1 MWKTYP
7 RSSRWPFTKMAC
19 SRGQIGSQSQT
30 EVGSM
35 RSKKVVAAAL
45 LIGLAACVIAAV
57 PALGSRA
64 ATTTITV
71 RASEFKFVL
80 SKKRAPKGT
89 VFFKVT
95 SKKTRL
101 LPRGKSTTLKVI
113 FSKAGKFRYLCT
125 VPGHAAAGMKGTFT
139 VG

>member
-1 MWKTYP
+1 M
-7 RSSRWPFTKMAC
+7 
-19 SRGQIGSQSQT
+19 

-35 RSKKVVAAAL
+35 LSKKLVSAAL
-45 LIGLAACVIAAV
+45 LIALAACVIAVV

-64 ATTTITV
+64 ATTTVTV

-80 SKKRAPKGT
+80 SKRRAPKGT
-89 VFFKVT
+89 VYFKVT
-95 SKKTRL
+95 NKGTIAHDFKINGKKTRL

>member
-1 MWKTYP
+1 
-7 RSSRWPFTKMAC
+7 
-19 SRGQIGSQSQT
+19 
-30 EVGSM
+30 M
-35 RSKKVVAAAL
+35 RSKKLVSAAL
-45 LIGLAACVIAAV
+45 LIGLAACVIAVV

-64 ATTTITV
+64 ATTTVTV

-80 SKKRAPKGT
+80 SKRRAPKGT

-95 SKKTRL
+95 NKGKAAHDFKINGKKTRL
-101 LPRGKSTTLKVI
+101 LQPGKSTTLKVI

>member
-1 MWKTYP
+1 
-7 RSSRWPFTKMAC
+7 
-19 SRGQIGSQSQT
+19 
-30 EVGSM
+30 M

-45 LIGLAACVIAAV
+45 LIGLAACVIAVV

-64 ATTTITV
+64 ATTTVTV

-80 SKKRAPKGT
+80 SKRHAPKGT

-95 SKKTRL
+95 NKGTIAHDFKINGKKTRL

>member
-1 MWKTYP
+1 
-7 RSSRWPFTKMAC
+7 
-19 SRGQIGSQSQT
+19 
-30 EVGSM
+30 M

-45 LIGLAACVIAAV
+45 LIGLAACVIAVV

-64 ATTTITV
+64 ATTTVTV

-80 SKKRAPKGT
+80 SKRHAPRGT

-95 SKKTRL
+95 NKGKVAHDFKINGKKTRL
-101 LPRGKSTTLKVI
+101 LQPGKSITLKVI
-113 FSKAGKFRYLCT
+113 FSKSGKFRYLCT

>member
-1 MWKTYP
+1 
-7 RSSRWPFTKMAC
+7 
-19 SRGQIGSQSQT
+19 
-30 EVGSM
+30 M

-45 LIGLAACVIAAV
+45 FIALAACVIAVV

-71 RASEFKFVL
+71 RESEFKFVL
-80 SKKRAPKGT
+80 SKRHAPKGT
-89 VFFKVT
+89 VVFKLINKGKLAHDFKING
-95 SKKTRL
+95 KKTRL
-101 LPRGKSTTLKVI
+101 LQPGKSTTLKVI
-113 FSKAGKFRYLCT
+113 FSKAGKFRYICT